1 MRHLLKI
8 AASSLLLF
16 GMAAAPAMAGDHDR
30 HDRRGGYGH
39 HDRDHDDD
47 DDRRRHRHDRYDA
60 RYDRHAYRYDR
71 YDRRYDRRAPRVV
84 YVQPR
89 VIYRAAPH
97 PRWVRG
103 GRYYGAGY
111 APTYVVNDW
120 RGYGL
125 RTPPRGHY
133 WRRSDSGDY
142 LLVALATG
150 IIADIILDH

>member
-8 AASSLLLF
+8 AASSLLRF
-16 GMAAAPAMAGDHDR
+16 GMAAAPAMAGD

-39 HDRDHDDD
+39 HDRDHDDG

-89 VIYRAAPH
+89 VVYRTAPH

-103 GRYYGAGY
+103 GRYYGA
-111 APTYVVNDW
+111 TSSQ
-120 RGYGL
+120 L
-125 RTPPRGHY
+125 
-133 WRRSDSGDY
+133 SS
-142 LLVALATG
+142 ATAFEPG
-150 IIADIILDH
+150 IAASCAAGGASASSCFFSRHAA

>member
-30 HDRRGGYGH
+30 RGGYGH
-39 HDRDHDDD
+39 HDR
-47 DDRRRHRHDRYDA
+47 YDA
-60 RYDRHAYRYDR
+60 SYDRHAYRYDR

-89 VIYRAAPH
+89 VVYRTAPH

-150 IIADIILDH
+150 IIADIILGH

>member
-8 AASSLLLF
+8 ATSSLLLF

-39 HDRDHDDD
+39 YDRDHDRD
-47 DDRRRHRHDRYDA
+47 DDRRRRHDRYDA

-89 VIYRAAPH
+89 VVYRTAPH
-97 PRWVRG
+97 PHWVRG

-125 RTPPRGHY
+125 RTPPRGYY

-150 IIADIILDH
+150 IIADIILNH